1 MDLPYI
7 YSTEGK
13 IKGPDYFGKET
24 QQNLMGAARN
34 LAMGNTA
41 GAAMGLFGAA
51 KGAFGTNRA
60 EAKTKKMKESAAD
73 VVMWSGCKDSQTSA
87 DTQEAGQATGA
98 MSYAFISALTKYPE
112 QSYQQLLNT
121 VRDEMKGKYSQKPQL
136 SACHPIDV
144 SLRFVA

>member
-41 GAAMGLFGAA
+41 GAMTGLFGAA
-51 KGAFGTNRA
+51 KGAFSTNRA
-60 EAKTKKMKESAAD
+60 AEKTKKQNESAAD
-73 VVMWSGCKDSQTSA
+73 VIMWSGCKDNQ
-87 DTQEAGQATGA
+87 
-98 MSYAFISALTKYPE
+98 
-112 QSYQQLLNT
+112 T
-121 VRDEMKGKYSQKPQL
+121 VRFIYRRRGGGNML
-136 SACHPIDV
+136 IM
-144 SLRFVA
+144 